1 MDEAERT
8 THKGTLPP
16 PPDRSDESQA
26 LGMNEAPSE
35 RSGSE
40 ETLGDEDAED
50 FLDYLPDRPEEE
62 ELSADRLPSM
72 LRGILE
78 DVDDDTSASEDSQGD
93 AAAPS
98 VPSARRVLPPAP
110 EETASGSRQLGEPP
124 DLEVLVE
131 GSDGAKSPMTPK
143 SQWTVMQRAKGAIR
157 RKKKK
162 KSEAALLRSP
172 SRLSEIS
179 TGSFIFEDDVIS
191 SHSEQV
197 TCGKCRCEVSAACQC
212 CCLYLA
218 TFLIVVGI
226 GFLAIGLSLPELSLG
241 AFGLLKQVDV
251 AQGVSDALF
260 RKAWMQML
268 DLQSFSTP
276 LIPTG
281 NASENAAYHWHSLEV
296 IWQMGPS
303 LSEREKGFRPSV
315 VSDTYLSEVK
325 SAEEALRS
333 LSGWTELC
341 EAVPIEVRFLCTVGD
356 SLVAMAFGSWQ
367 EADMEKKLQGMDWE
381 VTFDAQ
387 GVPQLPVETLLAFAQ
402 QVRPELLER
411 WLPRDSWSLEVASL
425 PFSRQILRS
434 SFLFYLPLEASSRF
448 EALTAR
454 AREELLLRQEKSMES
469 NGGLR
474 GFYRID
480 GRDVDDLEL
489 SFKFIPLACFAGA
502 NVLLT
507 TLLFTRRLLLCLAAL
522 FLVAAAGAASSMI
535 EVRPVTAVTWQL
547 LAVHAAEVALAASSV
562 LSYNGNRVLI
572 KLQMF
577 KDLFSKEQPE
587 RGTAWTWISS
597 WLQMP
602 VQLFMPSLGM
612 LLTLLVLSQA
622 VEGIPMAQEA
632 INSALPGIAVILL
645 CGPSLFVPAILMGDW
660 MAEAR
665 QERDEPCVSPWLLP
679 KELIWRPLSK
689 DQRRRRRRYALFGIL
704 SYNHRGACPLL
715 MLLMLVLAIV
725 AFTRNQEP
733 LSTSTPYL
741 FGDGQLYREGQ
752 AAKAALGALPVPE
765 RVLQSSLRNAT
776 ACRIDADSG
785 IECSWFSCTGDKEA
799 ELPEESCTCD
809 FRLPFEFRSTCLA
822 SAFFSGTNEVPE
834 GFWSW
839 AQQKLG
845 MTFLGNASNAEAPPL
860 EVEDWSTGQN
870 LLQKQVSSSILIQ
883 TMGVSCFRAICYC
896 GPRRCVR
903 PEAYQSLGVMPI
915 PVTTSTSLPSTV
927 PTTDVFIVWG
937 LQQQTSTADTDL
949 QWSWSASWMA
959 APEAQRELLRTCLA
973 TPPEFEIISR
983 RCFALDFQQWLE
995 SRGERF
1001 PVPLTDFPD
1010 RLDMFAVDSKEK
1022 YFWRSPSGDLAG
1034 TVARLRVLRNDL
1046 TTSELVTGWQR
1057 YLRLRRIA
1065 PWSSRAWLAFEDSSL
1080 SEAEERH
1087 ILEVATGHVAAIFVA
1102 MLAAWTCV
1110 FTCSLRMA
1118 LAAACSGGFCL
1129 LAFFLCRPLIP
1140 QSAVLQLWC
1149 LVVLVIT
1156 LVAPVTR
1163 FLFFYSSARN
1173 GPGRRVKSERSNSF
1187 EIQDTMDLTSV
1198 SMPGMPLAESTR
1210 QESIPRSQ
1218 TQRLLSVETEETAQL
1233 QKEQEEQRRLAQV
1246 AAERKEMQ
1254 SLFRPSAIHSE
1265 RRNRS
1270 TTALC
1275 HSAEITVGV
1284 VLSLIFSWLTLWSA
1298 APDALAQVARI
1309 FPVLAVIL
1317 LTVILCVS
1325 PILIL
1330 AGLGASRVWRQAM
1343 MAYMGAITGW
1353 NRRFGGPACSF
1364 PELRT
1369 PQDDELEISRSI
1381 KVLGWPFNRFAESS
1395 RLPESPTASKPVV
1408 SVTEADTYGLSRQ

>member
-8 THKGTLPP
+8 TVHKGTLPP
-16 PPDRSDESQA
+16 PPDRSDESQVP
-26 LGMNEAPSE
+26 LGMSEAPPE
-35 RSGSE
+35 RSDSE
-40 ETLGDEDAED
+40 ETLGDEELDD
-50 FLDYLPDRPEEE
+50 FLDYLPDRPEDEE
-62 ELSADRLPSM
+62 ELSADRLPSI

-78 DVDDDTSASEDSQGD
+78 DMDNDASEDSKGD
-93 AAAPS
+93 LA
-98 VPSARRVLPPAP
+98 ARRLPPAP
-110 EETASGSRQLGEPP
+110 EETASGASHQGEPP
-124 DLEVLVE
+124 DLEVLIE

-143 SQWTVMQRAKGAIR
+143 SQWTVLQRAKGAMR
-157 RKKKK
+157 RKKK
-162 KSEAALLRSP
+162 SEKASPRSLSRSP

-218 TFLIVVGI
+218 TFLIVLAI
-226 GFLAIGLSLPELSLG
+226 GFVALGLSLPELSLG
-241 AFGLLKQVDV
+241 AFGLMKQADV
-251 AQGVSDALF
+251 PQGVSDAF
-260 RKAWMQML
+260 FQKAWTQML

-281 NASENAAYHWHSLEV
+281 NESESAYQWHSLEV

-341 EAVPIEVRFLCTVGD
+341 DAVPIEVRFLCSVGD

-367 EADMEKKLQGMDWE
+367 EADMNKKLQGLDWE

-434 SFLFYLPLEASSRF
+434 TFLFYLPLEASSRF
-448 EALTAR
+448 DALTSR
-454 AREELLLRQEKSMES
+454 VREQLLLRQEKSMDN

-480 GRDVDDLEL
+480 GRDFDDLDL

-522 FLVAAAGAASSMI
+522 FLVAAAGAATSMI

-547 LAVHAAEVALAASSV
+547 LAVHAVDVALAASSV

-577 KDLFSKEQPE
+577 KDLFSAEPLE
-587 RGTAWTWISS
+587 RGIAWNWMTA

-602 VQLFMPSLGM
+602 VQLFLPSLGM
-612 LLTLLVLSQA
+612 LLTLLVLSQSLQ
-622 VEGIPMAQEA
+622 GIPMAQEV
-632 INSALPGIAVILL
+632 IQTALPGILVILL
-645 CGPSLFVPAILMGDW
+645 CAPSLFVPAILMGDW

-665 QERDEPCVSPWLLP
+665 QERDEPCISPWLLP

-704 SYNHRGACPLL
+704 SYNHRASCPLL
-715 MLLMLVLAIV
+715 MLLVLILVIV
-725 AFTRNQEP
+725 TFTRNQEP
-733 LSTSTPYL
+733 LSTSTPHL
-741 FGDGQLYREGQ
+741 FGEGELFREGQ
-752 AAKAALGALPVPE
+752 AAKAALGALPSAD
-765 RVLQSSLRNAT
+765 RMLQSSLRNAT
-776 ACRIDADSG
+776 ACHIDAVSG

-799 ELPEESCTCD
+799 ELPDESCTCD
-809 FRLPFEFRSTCLA
+809 YRLPFDPSSTCLA
-822 SAFFSGTNEVPE
+822 RAFFSGTNEVPE

-839 AQQKLG
+839 TQQKIG
-845 MTFLGNASNAEAPPL
+845 MTFLGNASSAEAPPL
-860 EVEDWSTGQN
+860 EVEDWSSGQN

-896 GPRRCVR
+896 GPRRCVQ
-903 PEAYQSLGVMPI
+903 PEGYQSLGVMPI
-915 PVTTSTSLPSTV
+915 PVTTSTSLPNSTV

-937 LQQQTSTADTDL
+937 LQQKTSVTATTDL
-949 QWSWSASWMA
+949 QWTWNPLMMA
-959 APEAQRELLRTCLA
+959 EPEAQRELLRTCLA

-983 RCFALDFQQWLE
+983 QCFALDFQQWLE

-1001 PVPLTDFPD
+1001 PVALEDFPD
-1010 RLDMFAVDSKEK
+1010 RLETFAADFGNEK
-1022 YFWRSPSGDLAG
+1022 YFWRSPSGELAG
-1034 TVARLRVLRNDL
+1034 TVARLRVARNDL
-1046 TTSELVTGWQR
+1046 TTSELVLGWQR
-1057 YLRLRRIA
+1057 YLRLRRMA
-1065 PWSSRAWLAFEDSSL
+1065 PWSSRAWLAFEDSGL

-1087 ILEVATGHVAAIFVA
+1087 LLEVATGQVAAIFVA

-1149 LVVLVIT
+1149 LLVLVVT

-1163 FLFFYSSARN
+1163 FLFFYSGARN
-1173 GPGRRVKSERSNSF
+1173 GPGRRVKNERSNSF
-1187 EIQDTMDLTSV
+1187 EIQDTMDLASIGLPRV
-1198 SMPGMPLAESTR
+1198 STQ

-1218 TQRLLSVETEETAQL
+1218 TQRLLSVETDLTAQL
-1233 QKEQEEQRRLAQV
+1233 QKEQEDQRRLAQV

-1254 SLFRPSAIHSE
+1254 SLFRPSAIQSE

-1275 HSAEITVGV
+1275 HSLEITMGL

-1325 PILIL
+1325 PVLIL
-1330 AGLGASRVWRQAM
+1330 AGLGASRVWRQAI

-1381 KVLGWPFNRFAESS
+1381 KVLGWPFNRFAERSS
-1395 RLPESPTASKPVV
+1395 RLTESPSGKLVAPVI
-1408 SVTEADTYGLSRQ
+1408 EADSYGLSRQ

>member
-1 MDEAERT
+1 MDEERT
-8 THKGTLPP
+8 THTRTLPP
-16 PPDRSDESQA
+16 PPDRSDESQV
-26 LGMNEAPSE
+26 LKMSEAPPE
-35 RSGSE
+35 RSDSE
-40 ETLGDEDAED
+40 ETLGDEEADD
-50 FLDYLPDRPEEE
+50 FLDYLPDRPEEGS
-62 ELSADRLPSM
+62 ELSAEDRLPSI
-72 LRGILE
+72 LRRILE
-78 DVDDDTSASEDSQGD
+78 DVDDDSSDSQGE
-93 AAAPS
+93 A
-98 VPSARRVLPPAP
+98 VSARRLPGLPPQAP
-110 EETASGSRQLGEPP
+110 EERASGSHQGEAP
-124 DLEVLVE
+124 DLEVLVD

-143 SQWTVMQRAKGAIR
+143 SQWTVLQRAKGAVR
-157 RKKKK
+157 RKK

-226 GFLAIGLSLPELSLG
+226 GFVALGLSLPELSLG

-251 AQGVSDALF
+251 PQGVSDAF
-260 RKAWMQML
+260 FQKAWMQML
-268 DLQSFSTP
+268 DLQSFSPP

-281 NASENAAYHWHSLEV
+281 NESENAYQWHSLEV
-296 IWQMGPS
+296 IWQLGPS
-303 LSEREKGFRPSV
+303 LNEREKGFRPSV

-341 EAVPIEVRFLCTVGD
+341 EAVPIEVRFLCSVGD

-367 EADMEKKLQGMDWE
+367 EADMEKKLQGLDWE

-434 SFLFYLPLEASSRF
+434 TFLFYLPLEASSRF
-448 EALTAR
+448 EALTSR
-454 AREELLLRQEKSMES
+454 VREQLLLRQEKSMDN

-480 GRDVDDLEL
+480 GRDFDDLDL

-522 FLVAAAGAASSMI
+522 FLVAAAGAATSMI

-577 KDLFSKEQPE
+577 KDLFSEEQLE
-587 RGTAWTWISS
+587 RGTAWRWMTS

-632 INSALPGIAVILL
+632 IHTALPGISVILL

-665 QERDEPCVSPWLLP
+665 QERDEPCISPWLLP

-704 SYNHRGACPLL
+704 SYNHRAACPLL
-715 MLLMLVLAIV
+715 MLLVLVLLIV
-725 AFTRNQEP
+725 TFTRTQEP
-733 LSTSTPYL
+733 LSTSTPHL
-741 FGDGQLYREGQ
+741 FGDGQLFREAQ
-752 AAKAALGALPVPE
+752 AAKAALGALPSAE
-765 RVLQSSLRNAT
+765 RMLQSSLRNAT

-809 FRLPFEFRSTCLA
+809 FRLPFEFRSTCRA

-839 AQQKLG
+839 TQQKVG
-845 MTFLGNASNAEAPPL
+845 MTFLGNASSAEAPPL
-860 EVEDWSTGQN
+860 EVEDWSSGQN

-883 TMGVSCFRAICYC
+883 TMGLSCFRAICYC
-896 GPRRCVR
+896 GPRRCVK

-937 LQQQTSTADTDL
+937 LQQQTSVTAAADL
-949 QWSWSASWMA
+949 QWTWNPSMMA
-959 APEAQRELLRTCLA
+959 EPEAQRELLRTCLA

-1001 PVPLTDFPD
+1001 PVALTDFPD
-1010 RLDMFAVDSKEK
+1010 RLETFAVDSKEK

-1034 TVARLRVLRNDL
+1034 TVARLRVLKNDL

-1057 YLRLRRIA
+1057 YLRLRKMA

-1087 ILEVATGHVAAIFVA
+1087 LLEVATGHVAAIFVG

-1118 LAAACSGGFCL
+1118 LAAACSGGFSL

-1149 LVVLVIT
+1149 LVVLVTT
-1156 LVAPVTR
+1156 LVAPMTR

-1173 GPGRRVKSERSNSF
+1173 GPGRRVKNERSNSF
-1187 EIQDTMDLTSV
+1187 EIQDTMDLTSI
-1198 SMPGMPLAESTR
+1198 SMPGMPRDSTR

-1218 TQRLLSVETEETAQL
+1218 TQRLLSVETEQTAQL
-1233 QKEQEEQRRLAQV
+1233 QKEQEDQKRLAQV

-1343 MAYMGAITGW
+1343 MAYIGAITGW

-1369 PQDDELEISRSI
+1369 PQDDELEVSRSI
-1381 KVLGWPFNRFAESS
+1381 KVLGWPFNRVHLDAERSG
-1395 RLPESPTASKPVV
+1395 LTESPSPKKPELTGT
-1408 SVTEADTYGLSRQ
+1408 TEADTYGLSRQ